1 MAKLHISSTPHIHQ
15 KGSSTSRVMLD
26 VVIAMLPA
34 AIAGVVI
41 FGFKALSTIFACIF
55 CSVMAEFFFNVFCGK
70 ASISLVSPIG
80 MILSLIGQALIWL
93 QSKFVDLS
101 LGVTSSDFTSNIV
114 RRNIILYEY
123 YIVGIAGAIIAIT
136 GIALLTKKHNNDNQT
151 VGDLSAVVT
160 GLLLA
165 LNLST
170 NVPLWQCALGSIFA
184 IVVVKGFFGGIGKNI
199 VNPAIAA
206 RVLMLLTFASTVAG
220 GATPVKPDIVASA
233 TPLVTLNQGADAAA
247 SIKLIDLVLGN
258 YGGAIGETC
267 AIALLIGFIYLVAR
281 KVIKWYVPASFAA
294 TVFVCYLLFGGFNA
308 TFALQHV
315 LAGGLLLGA
324 IFMAT
329 DYVTTPITGKG
340 RVLFCVGAGLL
351 TFAIRQFGS
360 YPEGV
365 SIAILTMNLLTP
377 FISDWTKKKTL
388 GGVK

>member
-1 MAKLHISSTPHIHQ
+1 MSKLHISSTPHIHQ
-15 KGSSTSRVMLD
+15 KGSSTRNIMLD

-34 AIAGVVI
+34 TLAGIII
-41 FGFKALSTIFACIF
+41 FGLKALWVILTCVASA
-55 CSVMAEFFFNVFCGK
+55 VLAEFLFNLC
-70 ASISLVSPIG
+70 A
-80 MILSLIGQALIWL
+80 
-93 QSKFVDLS
+93 
-101 LGVTSSDFTSNIV
+101 
-114 RRNIILYEY
+114 R
-123 YIVGIAGAIIAIT
+123 
-136 GIALLTKKHNNDNQT
+136 KKQT

-170 NVPLWQCALGSIFA
+170 NVPLWQCAIGSVFA
-184 IVVVKGFFGGIGKNI
+184 IVVVKGFFGGLGKNI

-206 RVLMLLTFASTVAG
+206 RVFLLLAFASTVAG
-220 GATPVKPDIVASA
+220 GAAPVAAELTSSA
-233 TPLVTLNQGADAAA
+233 TPLVTLNQGAAA
-247 SIKLIDLVLGN
+247 SESIKIIDLFLGN
-258 YGGAIGETC
+258 HAGAIGETC
-267 AIALLIGFIYLVAR
+267 ALALLIGFVYLVAR
-281 KVIKWYVPASFAA
+281 KVIKWYVPASFVA
-294 TVFVCYLLFGGFNA
+294 TVFVCYMIFGGFNA

-351 TFAIRQFGS
+351 TFAIRAFGS

-365 SIAILTMNLLTP
+365 SIAILTMNLVTP